1 MQRNFDHFPKD
12 VQTVVP
18 EKLLLVHIQKRKMG
32 SLVLCLNIFLVG
44 KQKKKK
50 EGFVMSPTFRF
61 YSVVIMTSAT
71 QGEGP
76 GFESL

>member
-12 VQTVVP
+12 VKTVVP

-50 EGFVMSPTFRF
+50 KD
-61 YSVVIMTSAT
+61 
-71 QGEGP
+71 
-76 GFESL
+76 L